1 MSLEEQKALES
12 EYVMGTFARKPIC
25 LVEGKGMKVV
35 DDQGRELLD
44 FIAGIG
50 VCSLGHCHPAVVQ
63 AVADQASKLIHVSNY
78 YYIEKRGQ
86 VARMLSDL
94 LNWGLEEGER
104 FTWQSFF
111 SNSGAESNE
120 CAMKLARLYARRFG
134 NGGTDI
140 VTLERSFHGR
150 TMETLAATAQ
160 PAKQEAFQPVPG
172 GFLHT
177 PINDLPALK
186 ALFDDPANKICAV
199 MVEPIQ
205 GESGVHPCTAEFLQ
219 GVQRLCREH
228 GALVIADEVQTGIYR
243 TGKTFGF
250 QNFGIVP
257 DIVSM
262 AKGIASGFPTG
273 ACAAKKEVAC
283 AFEAGDHGTT
293 GFIGV
298 RYLLEVLADWGHAD
312 AAMRIVQ
319 NPTAPSWRAMLDT
332 GATAITES
340 WNGTADPDKSLSM
353 AHFSLGSVAGWF
365 FEYLGGIR
373 VNESDPGMR
382 RVVLRPVMRPEI
394 GRFGVRYRG
403 AFGEIRTEWK
413 FVDGQPVFTYR
424 VPGGVTAEIIV
435 PAGTCIR
442 AENEV

>member
-50 VCSLGHCHPAVVQ
+50 VCSLGHCHPAVMQ

-243 TGKTFGF
+243 TGKPFGF
-250 QNFGIVP
+250 QNFEIVP

-293 GFIGV
+293 FGGSNLAVAAAYATLSTLGEPGTLERIDAVGAYLRDRLRAIPGVENVRGFGLMV
-298 RYLLEVLADWGHAD
+298 GCDVPQADANKVVLDALADGFLLNATGPHTLRFLPPLICTEAEASALAD
-312 AAMRIVQ
+312 YLEGV
-319 NPTAPSWRAMLDT
+319 L
-332 GATAITES
+332 GA
-340 WNGTADPDKSLSM
+340 
-353 AHFSLGSVAGWF
+353 
-365 FEYLGGIR
+365 
-373 VNESDPGMR
+373 
-382 RVVLRPVMRPEI
+382 
-394 GRFGVRYRG
+394 
-403 AFGEIRTEWK
+403 
-413 FVDGQPVFTYR
+413 
-424 VPGGVTAEIIV
+424 
-435 PAGTCIR
+435 
-442 AENEV
+442 

>member
-12 EYVMGTFARKPIC
+12 EYVMGTFARKPVC
-25 LVEGKGMKVV
+25 LVEGSGMKVV
-35 DDQGRELLD
+35 DDEGRELLD

-63 AVADQASKLIHVSNY
+63 AIADQASKLIHVSNY

-86 VARMLSDL
+86 VARILSDL
-94 LNWGLEEGER
+94 LNHGLDEGDR
-104 FTWQSFF
+104 FVWQSFF

-160 PAKQEAFQPVPG
+160 PAKQEAFQPMPG

-177 PINDLPALK
+177 PINDLDALA

-205 GESGVHPCTAEFLQ
+205 GESGVHPCTVEFLQ
-219 GVQRLCREH
+219 GVERLCREH

-243 TGKTFGF
+243 TGKPFGF

-273 ACAAKKEVAC
+273 ACAAKKEIAC

-293 GFIGV
+293 FGGSNLAIAAAHATLTVLGQPGTLDRINRVGSYLRDRLEAIPSIRNVRGFGLMIGCDV
-298 RYLLEVLADWGHAD
+298 PDADANKIVYDAIPNGFLLNATGPHTLRFLPPLICTESEAAVLAD
-312 AAMRIVQ
+312 
-319 NPTAPSWRAMLDT
+319 
-332 GATAITES
+332 
-340 WNGTADPDKSLSM
+340 
-353 AHFSLGSVAGWF
+353 
-365 FEYLGGIR
+365 YL
-373 VNESDPGMR
+373 EKE
-382 RVVLRPVMRPEI
+382 LW
-394 GRFGVRYRG
+394 
-403 AFGEIRTEWK
+403 AK
-413 FVDGQPVFTYR
+413 
-424 VPGGVTAEIIV
+424 
-435 PAGTCIR
+435 
-442 AENEV
+442 

>member
-35 DDQGRELLD
+35 NDQGRELLD

-243 TGKTFGF
+243 TGKPFGF

-293 GFIGV
+293 FGGSNLAVAAAYATLSTLGEPGTLERIDAVGTYLRDRLRAIPGVENVRGFGLMV
-298 RYLLEVLADWGHAD
+298 GCDVPQADANKVVLDALADGFLLNATGPHTLRFLPPLICTEAEASALAD
-312 AAMRIVQ
+312 YLEGV
-319 NPTAPSWRAMLDT
+319 L
-332 GATAITES
+332 GA
-340 WNGTADPDKSLSM
+340 
-353 AHFSLGSVAGWF
+353 
-365 FEYLGGIR
+365 
-373 VNESDPGMR
+373 
-382 RVVLRPVMRPEI
+382 
-394 GRFGVRYRG
+394 
-403 AFGEIRTEWK
+403 
-413 FVDGQPVFTYR
+413 
-424 VPGGVTAEIIV
+424 
-435 PAGTCIR
+435 
-442 AENEV
+442 

>member
-94 LNWGLEEGER
+94 LNWGLGEGER

-177 PINDLPALK
+177 PINDLAALK

-243 TGKTFGF
+243 TGKPFGF

-293 GFIGV
+293 FGGSNLAVAAAYATLSALGEPGTLERIDAVGAYLRDRLCAISGVENVRGFGLMV
-298 RYLLEVLADWGHAD
+298 GCDVPQADANKVVLDALADGFLLNATGPHTLRFLPPLICTEAEASALAD
-312 AAMRIVQ
+312 YLEGV
-319 NPTAPSWRAMLDT
+319 L
-332 GATAITES
+332 GA
-340 WNGTADPDKSLSM
+340 
-353 AHFSLGSVAGWF
+353 
-365 FEYLGGIR
+365 
-373 VNESDPGMR
+373 
-382 RVVLRPVMRPEI
+382 
-394 GRFGVRYRG
+394 
-403 AFGEIRTEWK
+403 
-413 FVDGQPVFTYR
+413 
-424 VPGGVTAEIIV
+424 
-435 PAGTCIR
+435 
-442 AENEV
+442 